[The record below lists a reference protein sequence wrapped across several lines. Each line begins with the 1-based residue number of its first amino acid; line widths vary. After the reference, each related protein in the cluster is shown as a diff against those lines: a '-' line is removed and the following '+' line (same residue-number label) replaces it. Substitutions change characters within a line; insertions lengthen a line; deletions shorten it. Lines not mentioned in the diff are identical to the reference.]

1 MAKRAIAQ
9 SAAREFGPQGVH
21 VAHVVVDGVVD
32 NPNTRKYFS
41 EKVIYELLRALRKIY
56 I

>member
-9 SAAREFGPQGVH
+9 SSARELGPMGVH

-32 NPNTRKYFS
+32 NPNTRKFFTD
-41 EKVIYELLRALRKIY
+41 KVRYRKIQ
-56 I
+56 